1 MRNVLV
7 VDDHALVRDGLKSV
21 LREHAAT
28 TDVGEAATAAD
39 ASRLARERDWDLAIV
54 DISLAGRSGLDVVAE
69 LKALRPRMPVL
80 VLSMHSE
87 QQYARRA
94 FRAGAAGYITKST
107 SRAELARAIRR
118 VGAGG
123 RYVSPE
129 LAEQL
134 AADLDR
140 DTADAPH
147 AALSNREF
155 EVMRLLGTG
164 NTVTEI
170 AAILGISDKTV
181 STYRARILEKMHVR
195 TNAELVRYLIENNLL
210 D

>member
-1 MRNVLV
+1 MRSVLV
-7 VDDHALVRDGLKSV
+7 VDDHPLVRDGLKNV
-21 LREHAAT
+21 LREQVAT
-28 TDVGEAATAAD
+28 TDIGEAATAAD

-54 DISLAGRSGLDVVAE
+54 DISLAGRSGLDVVVE

-87 QQYARRA
+87 EQYARRA

-107 SRAELARAIRR
+107 SRVELAQAIRR
-118 VGAGG
+118 VAAGG

-134 AADLDR
+134 ATALDR
-140 DTADAPH
+140 GTEGAPH
-147 AALSNREF
+147 TALSNREF
-155 EVMRLLGTG
+155 EVMRLLGSG
-164 NTVTEI
+164 RTVTEI
-170 AAILGISDKTV
+170 ATILGISDKTV
-181 STYRARILEKMHVR
+181 STYRARILEKMRLR
-195 TNAELVRYLIENNLL
+195 TNADLIRYLIENNLL

>member
-1 MRNVLV
+1 M

>member
-39 ASRLARERDWDLAIV
+39 ASRLARERAWDLAIV
-54 DISLAGRSGLDVVAE
+54 DISLAGRSGLDVVVE
-69 LKALRPRMPVL
+69 LKALQPRMPVL

-107 SRAELARAIRR
+107 SRVELARAIRR

-164 NTVTEI
+164 RTVTEI
-170 AAILGISDKTV
+170 AALLGISDKTV

-195 TNAELVRYLIENNLL
+195 TNAELIRYLIENNLL

>member
-69 LKALRPRMPVL
+69 LKVLRPRMPVL

>member
-69 LKALRPRMPVL
+69 LKALRPQMPVL

-140 DTADAPH
+140 ETADAPH

>member
-1 MRNVLV
+1 MRSVLV

-21 LREHAAT
+21 LREQMAT

-54 DISLAGRSGLDVVAE
+54 DISLAAGTGLDVVAE

-87 QQYARRA
+87 EQYARRA

-107 SRAELARAIRR
+107 SRVELARAIRR
-118 VGAGG
+118 VAAGG

-140 DTADAPH
+140 DTAGAAH
-147 AALSNREF
+147 RALSNREF
-155 EVMRLLGTG
+155 EVMRLLGKGT
-164 NTVTEI
+164 TVTEI
-170 AAILGISDKTV
+170 AAILRISDKTV

-195 TNAELVRYLIENNLL
+195 TNAELIRYLIENDLL